1 MDISYFMELVM
12 SGIVTGC
19 SYALIGAGLSLIWG
33 TLKMVNLAHG
43 EYYML
48 SAYFLWSFWTQ
59 LNLGVPLALAIVISL
74 VSVALIAI
82 VIHMATVR
90 PLISKPGWE
99 MTPWVLTLGIQI
111 LLQNL
116 ALIFFSELYWNVPYF
131 WDRVLHPFNGL
142 FSLSGQR
149 LITIIVTTVVIF
161 ALMYVI
167 KYTNLGR
174 AITATSQDGEFAR
187 MIGVNTKRIYLVT
200 YVISAVLAAVAG
212 IVLCPIYSV
221 FPTMGA
227 MVQSKGLIVC
237 VLGGLGSVEGA
248 IVAGILLGLVES
260 FSTSVIGV
268 AWKDVLAYAVLI
280 IILYLKPSGLFGKSE
295 V

>member
-1 MDISYFMELVM
+1 LTLSYFMELVI
-12 SGIVTGC
+12 SGVVTGC

-48 SAYFLWSFWTQ
+48 GGYFLWSVWTQ
-59 LNLGVPLALAIVISL
+59 MNMGVPLILAIAISL
-74 VSVALIAI
+74 VGVALVAI
-82 VIHMATVR
+82 LLHMTTVR

-99 MTPWVLTLGIQI
+99 MSPWVLTLGIQI

-116 ALIFFSELYWNVPYF
+116 ALILFSELYQNVPYF
-131 WDRVLHPFNGL
+131 WDVVLHPFNGM

-149 LITIIVTTVVIF
+149 LITIVVTTVVIF
-161 ALMYVI
+161 VLMYVI

-187 MIGVNTKRIYLVT
+187 MIGVNTKRIYLIT
-200 YVISAVLAAVAG
+200 YVISAMLAGVAG
-212 IVLCPIYSV
+212 IVLCPIYAV
-221 FPTMGA
+221 FPTMGTL
-227 MVQSKGLIVC
+227 VQSKGLVVC

-260 FSTSVIGV
+260 FATNVLGA
-268 AWKDVLAYAVLI
+268 AWKDVVAYVVLI
-280 IILYLKPSGLFGKSE
+280 IILYVKPAGLFGKAE
-295 V
+295 A